1 MPDTAATG
9 QSTTLLVAQAR
20 DGNERAILSL
30 LAVSQPDIR
39 RFARRSCSV
48 DDIDDAVQ
56 EALFLV
62 YRRIGA
68 LRVISSFSSWIF
80 AIIRHEC
87 LRLKRKQAG
96 FPRDENADTD
106 LIAARGDDL
115 DLRHDL
121 ARARFKRC
129 RTTIAK

>member
-1 MPDTAATG
+1 
-9 QSTTLLVAQAR
+9 
-20 DGNERAILSL
+20 
-30 LAVSQPDIR
+30 
-39 RFARRSCSV
+39 
-48 DDIDDAVQ
+48 VQ